1 MATVNIQNVTK
12 AFGDN
17 VVLREFS
24 AAFRDGEFITLL
36 GPSGCGKTTMLR
48 IIAGFEKPTA
58 GEVFIDGTLVSG
70 GKTFVPPEKRGIG
83 MVFQSYAVWPH
94 MNVFDNVAYPLT
106 IRHVPKAEVKASV
119 ERVLGI
125 VHLSQYAERFPS
137 QLSGGQQQRVALAR
151 ALVAEPKLLLLDE
164 PLSNLDAKLRESMRF
179 EIKEIQRKL
188 GITVVYVTH
197 DQTEAMTMSD
207 RIFLINRG
215 EIQQCGTPQEIYN
228 SPVNQFVADFLGKVD
243 FFKGEVKDGRIV
255 FPAMGGQSIPYAGPR
270 TGAVDVAI
278 RPENLFFTESGVL
291 QGVLETQYYLGD
303 VDDCRV
309 RVGDTVVRV
318 ITNGYDH
325 QTLRDGQAVSLGV
338 RDFMV
343 FEDDGLLEQMLEI
356 NT

>member
-24 AAFRDGEFITLL
+24 ATFRDGEFITLL

-48 IIAGFEKPTA
+48 IIAGFEKPTS
-58 GEVFIDGTLVSG
+58 GEVFIDGALVSG

-106 IRHVPKAEVKASV
+106 IRHAPKAEVKASV

-125 VHLSQYAERFPS
+125 VHLSRYAERFPS

-278 RPENLFFTESGVL
+278 RPENLFFTENGVL
-291 QGVLETQYYLGD
+291 HGVLETQYYLGD

-309 RVGDTVVRV
+309 RVGDTLVRV

-325 QTLRDGQAVSLGV
+325 QTLRDGQAVSLGL

>member
-24 AAFRDGEFITLL
+24 ATFRDGEFITLL

-48 IIAGFEKPTA
+48 IIAGFEKPTS
-58 GEVFIDGTLVSG
+58 GEVFIDGALVSG

-106 IRHVPKAEVKASV
+106 IRHVPKAEIKASV

-125 VHLSQYAERFPS
+125 VHLSRYAERFPS

-243 FFKGEVKDGRIV
+243 FFKGEAKDGRIV
-255 FPAMGGQSIPYAGPR
+255 FPAMGGQSIPYVGPR
-270 TGAVDVAI
+270 TGKVDVAI